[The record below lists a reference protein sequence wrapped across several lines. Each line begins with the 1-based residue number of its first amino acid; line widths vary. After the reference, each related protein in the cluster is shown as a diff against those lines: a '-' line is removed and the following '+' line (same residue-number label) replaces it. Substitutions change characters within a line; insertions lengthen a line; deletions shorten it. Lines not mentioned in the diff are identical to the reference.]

1 MKTMIKFWTGLA
13 AVALVAVGAVV
24 WYGNRNGSTAS
35 VKETRMKEI
44 REMVNLCTLEIM
56 DEVALKDSINGKW
69 LFARCRLNGRVGFDL
84 EKLEFREKGDTLV
97 VVLPPETVEIRES
110 VSPGSYEVID
120 TWDDSLLGLGK
131 LSTAEENALRRRQA
145 ARYRTMVY
153 SRGYVS
159 RARANAVATLTDL
172 FSLFDTPVV
181 IFDPSPEGE
190 GWPGTTL

>member
-1 MKTMIKFWTGLA
+1 MKTIMKFGIWVA
-13 AVALVAVGAVV
+13 AAAILVVGVVV
-24 WYGNRNGSTAS
+24 WYGNRSGSIAS

-131 LSTAEENALRRRQA
+131 LSAAEENALRRRQA
-145 ARYRTMVY
+145 ARYRRMVY

-181 IFDPSPEGE
+181 ISDPSPEGE
-190 GWPGTTL
+190 GWPGTTP

>member
-1 MKTMIKFWTGLA
+1 MKTIIKFWIGIA
-13 AVALVAVGAVV
+13 AAALVAVGAVA
-24 WYGNRNGSTAS
+24 WYGNRSGSTAS

-131 LSTAEENALRRRQA
+131 LTAAEENALRRRQA
-145 ARYRTMVY
+145 ARYRRMVY

-181 IFDPSPEGE
+181 ISDPSPEGE
-190 GWPGTTL
+190 GWPGTTP

>member
-1 MKTMIKFWTGLA
+1 MKTMIKFWIGIA
-13 AVALVAVGAVV
+13 AAAIVAVGAVV
-24 WYGNRNGSTAS
+24 WYGNRSGSTTS

-131 LSTAEENALRRRQA
+131 LTAAEENALRRRQA
-145 ARYRTMVY
+145 ARYRRMVY

-181 IFDPSPEGE
+181 ISDPSPEGA
-190 GWPGTTL
+190 GWPGTTP